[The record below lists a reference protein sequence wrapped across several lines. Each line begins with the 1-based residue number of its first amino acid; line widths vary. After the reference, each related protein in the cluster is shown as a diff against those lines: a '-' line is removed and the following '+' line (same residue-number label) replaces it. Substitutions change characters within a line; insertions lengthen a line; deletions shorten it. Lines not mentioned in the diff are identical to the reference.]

1 MKCEASAG
9 KLVLT
14 TLALSLK
21 TTTTLAVPRFRRS
34 SNHVWKALVE
44 IYRSSM
50 HAEVR
55 CKRNYNDGCYECLL
69 RKQLKKLKEQAI
81 EHSTCN

>member
-14 TLALSLK
+14 TLSLSLK

-34 SNHVWKALVE
+34 SNHVWKALVK

-50 HAEVR
+50 HAEAR
-55 CKRNYNDGCYECLL
+55 LKRNHNDDCYECVL
-69 RKQLKKLKEQAI
+69 RKQLKK
-81 EHSTCN
+81 

>member
-50 HAEVR
+50 HTEAITE
-55 CKRNYNDGCYECLL
+55 RNHDDDCDKFLL

-81 EHSTCN
+81 EA

>member
-50 HAEVR
+50 HAEAR
-55 CKRNYNDGCYECLL
+55 YKRNYNDDCYECLL

>member
-21 TTTTLAVPRFRRS
+21 TTTTLVVPRFRRS

-50 HAEVR
+50 HAEAR
-55 CKRNYNDGCYECLL
+55 CKRNYNDDCYECLL
-69 RKQLKKLKEQAI
+69 RKKLKKLKEQAI